1 MVFAHRP
8 QGLQDWTQPG
18 VSHLFSVVSSAP
30 IEHSAYLDLTS
41 LSLQKYEEGEVIRS
55 NARVIFELVAF
66 SPSTRLLVL
75 VLDFLS
81 GVVIRSP
88 RAAEAEGAP
97 VAIPH

>member
-30 IEHSAYLDLTS
+30 TEHSAYFDLTS

-55 NARVIFELVAF
+55 NARFIFELVAF

-88 RAAEAEGAP
+88 RTAEAEGAP